1 MKDDFGEAKM
11 AASFLGI
18 DDFGPN
24 DSYIINQDL
33 DDPDKSVTKK
43 QATKFT
49 VDLSKRLR
57 NEPHIVQF
65 GIVFIAGHGMI
76 KDGR

>member
-1 MKDDFGEAKM
+1 MQNSYGKLYKLDRDLNVVQAYANLATVKDDFGEAKL

-43 QATKFT
+43 
-49 VDLSKRLR
+49 
-57 NEPHIVQF
+57 
-65 GIVFIAGHGMI
+65 
-76 KDGR
+76 

>member
-1 MKDDFGEAKM
+1 MKDDFGEAKL

-33 DDPDKSVTKK
+33 DDPDKSITKK
-43 QATKFT
+43 
-49 VDLSKRLR
+49 
-57 NEPHIVQF
+57 
-65 GIVFIAGHGMI
+65 
-76 KDGR
+76 